1 MTILCIFGILLSLI
15 ITCCCFCYLCTK
27 LVKCGAVGTIVY
39 VCVAIFLGAMS
50 GGFSGAIVGA
60 GVGIL
65 ASLFVVWLPVGLV
78 ATFIAIWLQRK

>member
-15 ITCCCFCYLCTK
+15 ITAIASAIWGTK
-27 LVKCGAVGTIVY
+27 LVKCGVVGTIVY